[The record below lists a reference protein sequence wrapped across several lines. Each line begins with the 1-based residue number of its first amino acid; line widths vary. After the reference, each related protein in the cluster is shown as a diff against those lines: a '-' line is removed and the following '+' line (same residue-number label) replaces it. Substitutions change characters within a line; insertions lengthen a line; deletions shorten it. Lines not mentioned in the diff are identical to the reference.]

1 MRTRRVSQNDS
12 PAAGSFLWSTVSRTH
27 IVRTGVNSSHA
38 IGTIFDDLQK
48 TGVIGGKALVSRRG
62 DLMHIPG
69 VILAILI
76 GGVLFDLDAW
86 GIALAI
92 FFAGLFGALL
102 YGGGL

>member
-12 PAAGSFLWSTVSRTH
+12 SAAISFLSSTVSRTR
-27 IVRTGVNSSHA
+27 IVRTSVNSSHA

-48 TGVIGGKALVSRRG
+48 TGVIGGSASYQEG
-62 DLMHIPG
+62 ELMHIPG

-102 YGGGL
+102 

>member
-1 MRTRRVSQNDS
+1 LVECWKNVHCLNR
-12 PAAGSFLWSTVSRTH
+12 F
-27 IVRTGVNSSHA
+27 VNSSHE

-48 TGVIGGKALVSRRG
+48 TGVIGGSASYQEG
-62 DLMHIPG
+62 ELMHIPG
-69 VILAILI
+69 VIIAILI

>member
-1 MRTRRVSQNDS
+1 
-12 PAAGSFLWSTVSRTH
+12 
-27 IVRTGVNSSHA
+27 
-38 IGTIFDDLQK
+38 
-48 TGVIGGKALVSRRG
+48 
-62 DLMHIPG
+62 MHISG

-92 FFAGLFGALL
+92 FFAGLVGALL

>member
-1 MRTRRVSQNDS
+1 
-12 PAAGSFLWSTVSRTH
+12 
-27 IVRTGVNSSHA
+27 
-38 IGTIFDDLQK
+38 
-48 TGVIGGKALVSRRG
+48 VIGEGAVVRSG
-62 DLMHIPG
+62 GLMHIPG

>member
-1 MRTRRVSQNDS
+1 
-12 PAAGSFLWSTVSRTH
+12 
-27 IVRTGVNSSHA
+27 
-38 IGTIFDDLQK
+38 
-48 TGVIGGKALVSRRG
+48 
-62 DLMHIPG
+62 MHISA